1 MLLTKAKSSWQAR
14 CSIGLMA
21 LAVLVPAAGAYV
33 NGGDYY
39 DTQRS
44 YEKRLKAKGW
54 AVHFGTALGAECAK
68 SKEVADGVKVT
79 PVNNAKYQKYVNQ
92 LIGKALKALPEK
104 EVDKISTETKREVA
118 RLARRAIK
126 TGVLKN
132 QQFLKR
138 GQVGSLEYQV
148 GVLHYK
154 KWWETN
160 YPGEGRRIH
169 ARQEGLVPTV
179 ALKIGGNTVYVGTGF
194 EPEGLSPRFP

>member
-1 MLLTKAKSSWQAR
+1 MPQAKSLSRLKRR
-14 CSIGLMA
+14 CLIGLVG

-54 AVHFGTALGAECAK
+54 AVDFGSALGADCAK

-79 PVNNAKYQKYVNQ
+79 PVNNAKFQKYVNQ

-104 EVDKISTETKREVA
+104 DVDKITTETKREVA

-126 TGVLKN
+126 KAVIKNEQVLS
-132 QQFLKR
+132 R

-160 YPGEGRRIH
+160 YPREGRRIH

-179 ALKIGGNTVYVGTGF
+179 ALKVGGNTVYLGTGF
-194 EPEGLSPRFP
+194 QPEG